1 MKKLIVFLLFIGVI
15 YWWWLPH
22 TVQGPLSDH
31 EFEYII
37 RTSGDCSS
45 SDTLPMII
53 ALHGNGDT
61 TDNFFKTLFD
71 NFDYPAR
78 FVVVRGPVDYAWFSL
93 GSRAWPME
101 SGGLREY
108 GDALADAVPVL
119 LERFPTE
126 GKPIV
131 VGFSGGAFF
140 AYYLAACHSDMFSY
154 IFPLS
159 GGLPNTLSCKS
170 AYVGARVI
178 AFHGNKDQV
187 VEFNMGMDAV
197 QYLRQR
203 GLNAELITFDGG
215 HIDIFRSANRVLL
228 HKLRDVLNGMSS

>member
-1 MKKLIVFLLFIGVI
+1 MKKLIVTLLLIGVI

-22 TVQGPLSDH
+22 TVQGPMSDQ

-37 RTSGDCSS
+37 RTSGDSSS
-45 SDTLPMII
+45 SDTLPMVI

-61 TDNFFKTLFD
+61 TDNFFETLFED
-71 NFDYPAR
+71 FDYPAR
-78 FVVVRGPVDYAWFSL
+78 FVLVRGPVDYAGGSL
-93 GSRAWPME
+93 GGRAWPMDA
-101 SGGLREY
+101 GGLREY

-140 AYYLAACHSDMFSY
+140 AYYLAACHSGLFSY

-159 GGLPNTLSCKS
+159 GGLSNTLSCKS
-170 AYVGARVI
+170 GNVGARVI
-178 AFHGNKDQV
+178 AFHGKKDEV
-187 VEFNMGMDAV
+187 VGYNIGMVAV
-197 QYLRQR
+197 QNLSRR
-203 GLNAELITFDGG
+203 GLTAELVTFDGG

-228 HKLRDVLNGMSS
+228 DKLRDVIKEIP

>member
-1 MKKLIVFLLFIGVI
+1 MKKLIVIVLLAGVI

-22 TVQGPLSDH
+22 TVQGPLSGH

-37 RTSGDCSS
+37 RTSGDSSS
-45 SDTLPMII
+45 SDTLPMVI

-61 TDNFFKTLFD
+61 TDNFFETLFED
-71 NFDYPAR
+71 FDYPAR
-78 FVVVRGPVDYAWFSL
+78 FVLVRGPVDYAGGSL
-93 GSRAWPME
+93 GGRAWPMDA
-101 SGGLREY
+101 GGLSEY

-119 LERFPTE
+119 LERFSTE

-159 GGLPNTLSCKS
+159 GGLSNTLSCES
-170 AYVGARVI
+170 RNAGARMI

-187 VEFNMGMDAV
+187 IDYKRGMAAV
-197 QYLRQR
+197 QNLKLR
-203 GLNAELITFDGG
+203 GLTAELITFDGG

-228 HKLRDVLNGMSS
+228 DKLRDAIEGIS